1 MAFSSDNANKSKRVS
16 ALADINVDILLVLL
30 IIFMV
35 AAPTVHHGARLA
47 APDITPSDD
56 KQPPPKEDEK
66 DTLVIDKEGKLKFRG
81 KEYKLKDLAAL
92 VKADPQLKKTRE
104 LYLQADMDL
113 PYGRVMEVIGSV
125 RRAGI
130 KTIVSFTTLLTVQR
144 ELKLGDSTRAKNEAM
159 LYPQR
164 TGQLYLNVA

>member
-1 MAFSSDNANKSKRVS
+1 MAFSDNENKSKRVS
-16 ALADINVDILLVLL
+16 ALADINVTPLVDILLVLL

-56 KQPPPKEDEK
+56 KQPPKEDEK

-81 KEYKLKDLAAL
+81 KGYTLKDLAAL
-92 VKADPQLKKTRE
+92 IKADPQLKKTRE
-104 LYLQADMDL
+104 LYLQADLDL

-130 KTIVSFTTLLTVQR
+130 Q
-144 ELKLGDSTRAKNEAM
+144 KLGVVVNADELGIQPSPEDPPKKR
-159 LYPQR
+159 
-164 TGQLYLNVA
+164 